1 MEEARYPIE
10 VLVDCAQREVK
21 MRRRVYPNR
30 ILTGRMS
37 HAFAQAEIDKMAAI
51 AEVLRELAERN
62 EARGHTSQMRMF

>member
-1 MEEARYPIE
+1 MLTAPSTRYPLA
-10 VLVDCAQREVK
+10 VLADCAQREVK

-51 AEVLRELAERN
+51 AQVLVEMAEKERLL
-62 EARGHTSQMRMF
+62 